1 MHVCR
6 TFGRVLAQTFDPG
19 AQGGES
25 RALPVSRGAQA
36 TEVGEQRVEHAERL
50 LDVGQA
56 EEEVVLESRP
66 WIAAVRLAERR
77 AAERAHREETTVEYQ
92 LPAPVAAFHEVRL
105 GPYFYVGATLGLGLV
120 IQKTGLSDGLGGLV
134 RAAFDTID
142 GDRATVAVMVNEW
155 NLFVQYPRFAYL
167 RDFEEET
174 ERLWVDVLE
183 RGIGSGAFRED
194 LDPRLFYRL
203 VRDSI
208 WVSVRWYRANGPG
221 TAEEVADAYVDVWL
235 GGIAAKGA

>member
-1 MHVCR
+1 M
-6 TFGRVLAQTFDPG
+6 TTT
-19 AQGGES
+19 S
-25 RALPVSRGAQA
+25 
-36 TEVGEQRVEHAERL
+36 
-50 LDVGQA
+50 
-56 EEEVVLESRP
+56 
-66 WIAAVRLAERR
+66 AVRAGSERR
-77 AAERAHREETTVEYQ
+77 DEILAIASELFAARGFAATTVREIADAAGILSGSLYHHFDSKESMADELVRELLERVVAEYRMI
-92 LPAPVAAFHEVRL
+92 VAAGDEPVR
-105 GPYFYVGATLGLGLV
+105 TLR
-120 IQKTGLSDGLGGLV
+120 GLV
-134 RAAFDTID
+134 RAAFATID

-183 RGIGSGAFRED
+183 RGIGSRAFRED